1 MRFTFDKDALL
12 REIAIAQEVISTK
25 NAISV
30 LSNVL
35 LEARDDGS
43 LLVKATDVKT
53 AFETAIPVDVA
64 EEGSTTVFCDKL
76 SGILASLPS
85 GNVSFSQEGGT
96 VSIRPAAKRATF
108 QLKCIASDKFPEFTS
123 DSGVEYFDI
132 PARELKKMIG
142 ETVFSVS
149 NDELRYF
156 MNGVFMEGD
165 EGQLRMVATDGRRLA
180 FIASDVESALP
191 DFKGAIMPTK
201 ILNIIAKRTPDEGA
215 VSVGLSEKN
224 VFFRFADYRFSSL
237 LIDGQFPSY
246 RRVIPER
253 QSSAFKVDRKDMLE
267 ALKRVAILAE
277 QKSKRVYLSISDGT
291 LAVSSQETEIGVASE
306 EIPCEYEGE
315 DFTIAL
321 NYLYLDEPV
330 KAMSSD
336 KVKIEFTEPMRAVTL
351 RPEPDENFFHVIMP
365 MQME

>member
-1 MRFTFDKDALL
+1 MKFTFDKDALL
-12 REIAIAQEVISTK
+12 KEIATAQEVISTK

-35 LEARDDGS
+35 LEAKDDGS
-43 LLVKATDVKT
+43 LLIKATDVKT
-53 AFETAIPVDVA
+53 SFEMAIPVDVA
-64 EEGSTTVFCDKL
+64 EAGSTTVFCDKL
-76 SGILASLPS
+76 AGILASLPS

-96 VSIRPAAKRATF
+96 VSIKPAAKRATF

-123 DSGVEYFDI
+123 DSGVEYFGI

-142 ETVFSVS
+142 ETIFSVS

-180 FIASDVESALP
+180 FIATDVESALP
-191 DFKGAIMPTK
+191 GFKGAIMPTK
-201 ILNIIAKRTPDEGA
+201 ILNIIAKRTPDEGM
-215 VSVGLSEKN
+215 VSIGLNEKN
-224 VFFRFADYRFSSL
+224 VFFKFADCRFSSL

-253 QSSAFKVDRKDMLE
+253 QNSAFEVARKDLLE

-277 QKSKRVYLSISDGT
+277 QKSKRVYLNIAQGT
-291 LAVSSQETEIGVASE
+291 LAVRSQETEIGVASE
-306 EIPCEYEGE
+306 EIPCEYDGD
-315 DFTIAL
+315 DFAIAL
-321 NYLYLDEPV
+321 NYLYLDEPM
-330 KAMSSD
+330 KAMDSD
-336 KVKIEFTEPMRAVTL
+336 KVRIEFTEPMRAITL
-351 RPEPDENFFHVIMP
+351 KAVPDENFFHVIMP